1 MTRITVLYD
10 SGHITGFTAKGHS
23 GYADRDYDIVC
34 AGVSAL
40 TQTAYLGITQ
50 IAGAEV
56 DFDQQDGV
64 LRLKLGDKLSEKQ
77 REQAELILGTM
88 VLGLSSIEENYSD
101 YLKLIKREVK
111 A

>member
-10 SGHITGFTAKGHS
+10 KGHITGFEAVGHS

-34 AGVSAL
+34 AGISSL
-40 TQTAYLGITQ
+40 TQTAYLGITEL
-50 IAGAEV
+50 AGAKV
-56 DFDQQDGV
+56 DFFQEDGV
-64 LRLKLGDKLSEKQ
+64 LRLKLAQGLSPKQ

-88 VLGLSSIEENYSD
+88 LLGLGSIEENYGD

>member
-1 MTRITVLYD
+1 MTVITVLYD
-10 SGHITGFTAKGHS
+10 RGHIIGFDAEGHT
-23 GYADRDYDIVC
+23 GYAERDHDIVC
-34 AGVSAL
+34 AGVSSL

-50 IAGAEV
+50 LADADVKFSAG
-56 DFDQQDGV
+56 DGV
-64 LRLKLGDKLSEKQ
+64 LRLRLGRQLTNKQ